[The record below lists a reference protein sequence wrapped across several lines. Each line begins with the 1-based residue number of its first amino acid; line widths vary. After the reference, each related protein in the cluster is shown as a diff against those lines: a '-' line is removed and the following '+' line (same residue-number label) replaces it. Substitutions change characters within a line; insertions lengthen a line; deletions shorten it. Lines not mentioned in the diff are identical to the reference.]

1 MSKEK
6 TSAKAKILIVDDV
19 PENLHALMQIL
30 GDKYAIIAATEGEKA
45 LDLAQ
50 RQSLPNLVLLD
61 INMPGMNGYEV
72 LQRLKAN
79 PLTADIP
86 VIFVSALSEAEDEAK
101 GLKMGAADYITK
113 PINPGL
119 LKLRIQTQL
128 ELQHFRRRPSHP
140 FQPEGQNG
148 SSKPASILV
157 VDDMPENVH
166 GLVNALS
173 DQYRVLVACEGAK
186 ALDIVQSTN
195 PPDLILLDVLM
206 PNMDGF
212 EICRRIKATEAGNA
226 IPVLFLS
233 VVDNTIEKVRG
244 FAVGGADFITKP
256 FDIDEVR
263 ARIRN
268 HLELNQLHLH
278 LQQMV
283 AQRTAELKKITS
295 RLQATLN
302 AVPDLMVEVDTEG
315 YCCDIH
321 MRQENTLPIPKRNW
335 VGKLLYE
342 LLPAEAHQ
350 TLLAAFAEVNAS
362 GCSTGKQFEW
372 PLSKGSQWFELSV
385 SKTHADTL
393 VEPRFLL
400 LIRNVTDLVNTQRRL
415 LLSNMVF
422 ENAAEGIMVTD
433 ALNRIINVNR
443 AFTEIFGYS
452 QDEVVGEKPDL
463 LKSGKHDRDFYQ
475 AMWRSLEQE
484 NTWQGEIWNRHK
496 SGEIFPEWASFNV
509 VRDVS
514 GHVINYFAVF
524 SDLLQKQ
531 AVEELSQLKFNDPLT
546 GLANQSLLKSR
557 IDIALIS
564 AQPRHRFVAVIY
576 LNLKHFRAINDSFG
590 FTMGDHV
597 LIATA
602 QRLREVLPKQATA
615 ARLGA
620 DTFGVVLP
628 DLNAVEEINLMVEG
642 IQHKLYQPFI
652 LADQNIQ
659 LSVRMGISVY
669 PGDGEGVTDLMEHA
683 DLALSDT
690 KKALETNCY
699 RYYRSDM
706 NIHAR
711 AMVKMSAELRN
722 AMDENRL
729 VLHYQPQVNIDSGQI
744 IGAEAL
750 IRIKDS
756 KQGLISPADFIP
768 IAEETGLIIPMGEW
782 ILQQACRQAKQ
793 WQTIQKGFLVAVN
806 LSPVQLHQPNLPDV
820 VTRAL
825 QQSQLSPECLE
836 LEFTESAI
844 MDNVEN
850 ILRIMHE
857 FKSTGLHLSIDDF
870 GTGYSSLSYLKH
882 FPVDKL
888 KIDQSFVQ
896 NMREGDNDAAIVR
909 AIVSLGQA
917 LSMTT
922 LAEGVETEDQLIY
935 LRSLACDEMQG
946 YLFSRPLPAD
956 EFTKLLTKTQSVSNE
971 A

>member
-1 MSKEK
+1 MHKEK

-30 GDKYAIIAATEGEKA
+30 NDQYVIIAATDGEKA

-50 RQSLPNLVLLD
+50 RQPLPDLMLLD
-61 INMPGMNGYEV
+61 IKMPGMNGYEV

-79 PLTADIP
+79 PLTADMP

-128 ELQHFRRRPSHP
+128 ELQHFRRKPSHT
-140 FQPEGQNG
+140 FQPEGQNS

-173 DQYRVLVACEGAK
+173 DQYRVLVACEGEK
-186 ALDIVQSTN
+186 AIEIVQSTS

-212 EICRRIKATEAGNA
+212 EVCRRIKATAAGNA

-263 ARIRN
+263 ARLRN
-268 HLELNQLHLH
+268 HLELSQLHRR
-278 LQQMV
+278 LQQTV
-283 AQRTAELKKITS
+283 AQRTSELQKITS
-295 RLQATLN
+295 RLRATLN
-302 AVPDLMVEVDTEG
+302 AVPDLIIEVDTEG

-321 MRQENTLPIPKRNW
+321 MRQETTLPIAKRNW
-335 VGKLLYE
+335 VGKLVYE
-342 LLPAEAHQ
+342 LLPTEAHQ

-385 SKTHADTL
+385 SKTPADAL

-422 ENAAEGIMVTD
+422 ENAVEGIMVTD
-433 ALNRIINVNR
+433 ESNRIINVNR
-443 AFTEIFGYS
+443 AFTETFGYS
-452 QDEVVGEKPDL
+452 QDEVEGQQPNL
-463 LKSGKHDRDFYQ
+463 LKSGKHGHDFYQ
-475 AMWRSLEQE
+475 AMWRSLQQE
-484 NTWQGEIWNRHK
+484 NTWQGEIWNRRK
-496 SGEIFPEWASFNV
+496 NGEIFPEWASLNV
-509 VRDVS
+509 VRDAH
-514 GHVINYFAVF
+514 GNVINYFAVF
-524 SDLLQKQ
+524 SDMLQKQ
-531 AVEELSQLKFNDPLT
+531 AVEELSQLKFYDPLT
-546 GLANQSLLKSR
+546 GLANLPLLSNR
-557 IDIALIS
+557 IDLALIS
-564 AQPRHRFVAVIY
+564 AQPHQRVVAVIY

-590 FTMGDHV
+590 FAVGDDV
-597 LIATA
+597 LIATG
-602 QRLREVLPKQATA
+602 QRLLEVLPKQATA

-620 DTFGVVLP
+620 DTFGAVLP
-628 DLNAVEEINLMVEG
+628 DLNAVEKINLIVEE
-642 IQHKLYQPFI
+642 IQHKLYQPII
-652 LADQNIQ
+652 LADQSVQ
-659 LSVRMGISVY
+659 LSIRMGISVY
-669 PGDGEGVTDLMEHA
+669 PGDGTSVTDLMEHA
-683 DLALSDT
+683 DIALSDA

-699 RYYRSDM
+699 RFYRSEM
-706 NIHAR
+706 NMHAR
-711 AMVKMSAELRN
+711 AMVKMSAALRN
-722 AMDENRL
+722 AIDENRL

-782 ILQQACRQAKQ
+782 VLKEACRQAKQ
-793 WQTIQKGFLVAVN
+793 WQTIQNGFVVAVN
-806 LSPVQLHQPNLPDV
+806 LSPVQLHQPDLPHA

-825 QQSQLSPECLE
+825 QQSQLAPECLE

-844 MDNVEN
+844 MNNVED
-850 ILRIMHE
+850 ILRIMRG
-857 FKSTGLHLSIDDF
+857 FKATGLQLSIDDF

-896 NMREGDNDAAIVR
+896 NMLEGDNDAAIVR

-922 LAEGVETEDQLIY
+922 IAEGVETEEQLIY
-935 LRSLACDEMQG
+935 LRGLACTEMQG

-956 EFTKLLTKTQSVSNE
+956 EFTKLLSKTQSVSKQ